1 MMMIYVFFAGSSL
14 SRVSSSSPSSTTP
27 TEAEAGPQSYHS
39 PGHVPS
45 SEIEDEAPPPP
56 IASRPERT
64 KSIVSFFQFLL
75 VKIFECKNYQSM
87 KTIFYSFMKQT

>member
-1 MMMIYVFFAGSSL
+1 M

-27 TEAEAGPQSYHS
+27 TEGEGGSQNLYHS
-39 PGHVPS
+39 PVHAVS

-64 KSIVSFFQFLL
+64 KSIVSNIFFQF
-75 VKIFECKNYQSM
+75 
-87 KTIFYSFMKQT
+87 FYMYIPQTQLIRP